1 MPDNAERIDSIAI
14 KLNQKNYYE
23 ETPTGTRKV
32 PEWLF

>member
-1 MPDNAERIDSIAI
+1 MPDNAERIE
-14 KLNQKNYYE
+14 LNQKNYYE